1 MRSVSHLYSKTL
13 NRSRV
18 PELDPL
24 MEQLDSADFLD
35 DFKLYSDDLFRFYES
50 LDATVKKDKFGSS
63 KWYNEDV
70 FFEIRFYIFKID
82 NRAKIT
88 AAAAGTVPNKMAQ
101 EADARKA
108 YIYKYILIKFHL
120 PTGCFIQINI
130 N

>member
-1 MRSVSHLYSKTL
+1 MTYFDFM
-13 NRSRV
+13 NRSM
-18 PELDPL
+18 LPL
-24 MEQLDSADFLD
+24 KRISLGLPNGTMRMCFL
-35 DFKLYSDDLFRFYES
+35 
-50 LDATVKKDKFGSS
+50 KFG
-63 KWYNEDV
+63 
-70 FFEIRFYIFKID
+70 FYIFKID

-108 YIYKYILIKFHL
+108 YIYILIKFHL